1 MSGRYLLDTN
11 VAVAV
16 LNGSLDLSAK
26 REEGAELFLS
36 ATVVGELCFGAEK
49 SERVARNLA
58 AVDRRI
64 ALCPVIPCDETT
76 ARQYAKLR
84 NHLRNHGR
92 PIPENDLWIAATAS
106 EHELVLVTRDEHF
119 EGVETVRVER
129 W

>member
-1 MSGRYLLDTN
+1 VSGKYLLDTN

-16 LNGSLDLSAK
+16 LNGTLDLSSH
-26 REEGAELFLS
+26 RETGVELYLN

-49 SERVARNLA
+49 SERVEQNLA
-58 AVDRRI
+58 AIDRLI

-76 ARQYAKLR
+76 ARHYARLR
-84 NHLRNHGR
+84 NRLRGQGR

-106 EHELVLVTRDEHF
+106 EHGLVLLTRDEHF
-119 EGVETVRVER
+119 EQVQGLLIER